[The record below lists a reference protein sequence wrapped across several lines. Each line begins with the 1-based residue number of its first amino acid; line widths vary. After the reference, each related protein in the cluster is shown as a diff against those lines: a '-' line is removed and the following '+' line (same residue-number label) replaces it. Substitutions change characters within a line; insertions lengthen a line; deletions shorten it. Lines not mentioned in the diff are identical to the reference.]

1 MEELARGA
9 SEMAPDIDHRIAE
22 KSAHWKLERMPIVDR
37 NILRLG
43 IYEMSRQDTPAA
55 VVIDEALELA
65 RQFSGE
71 ESVAFINGVLD
82 AVHKEIRT
90 EIESRSPASAMN
102 ILMVASEATPFAKT
116 GGLADVLG
124 ALPRRW
130 PSAANKVAV
139 VLPAYRENRYPHPTR
154 EAYRNLWIP
163 IGPGYMV
170 DILQTIIRKRS
181 AASPTISCSARRSMI
196 ATESTALR
204 PAISRI
210 TICASPC
217 FRMAALG
224 VARHLFRPDI
234 LHLHDWQAALT
245 PVYIREHFR
254 GDPTFIGVKTL
265 LTIHNL
271 GYQGL
276 FGPEVLPQ
284 IALDSRLMNPD
295 QLEFFGRVNFL
306 KAGIAWSDAV
316 STVSKG
322 YAREI
327 QTPEYGFG
335 LDGFLRRHGPI
346 TGIVNGVDYN
356 EWNPEHDPHIARDYS
371 PSDLSGKRVCKQA
384 LLAEYGLPQDDPGP
398 AVARHYFALR
408 RPKGSSI
415 FWPTP
420 RRVCSQEDLNLVV
433 LGSGDLPYETMFRAL
448 AETYPQKV
456 GLRVGYDTG
465 LSHRIEAGADMFLM
479 PSRYEPCGLN
489 QIYSLKYGTV
499 PVVRAT
505 GGLDDTI
512 DEGTGFKF
520 RDYSG
525 DALLEAVRHGLEG
538 LSRTEDQWVRRMRR
552 GMEKD
557 FSWSASAGEY
567 VELYRRLVAS

>member
-1 MEELARGA
+1 
-9 SEMAPDIDHRIAE
+9 
-22 KSAHWKLERMPIVDR
+22 
-37 NILRLG
+37 
-43 IYEMSRQDTPAA
+43 
-55 VVIDEALELA
+55 
-65 RQFSGE
+65 
-71 ESVAFINGVLD
+71 
-82 AVHKEIRT
+82 
-90 EIESRSPASAMN
+90 MN

-124 ALPRRW
+124 ALPLALAERGEH
-130 PSAANKVAV
+130 VAV
-139 VLPAYRENRYPHPTR
+139 VLPAYRENRYPRPTR

-163 IGPGYMV
+163 IGPGYRV
-170 DILQTIIRKRS
+170 DIQQITLQQTGDRS
-181 AASPTISCSARRSMI
+181 VTYYFVQCPALYDRDGIYGTAAGDFPDNH
-196 ATESTALR
+196 LR
-204 PAISRI
+204 FAVLS
-210 TICASPC
+210 
-217 FRMAALG
+217 MAAIG
-224 VARHLFRPDI
+224 VARHLFRPDV
-234 LHLHDWQAALT
+234 LHLHDWQASLA
-245 PVYIREHFR
+245 PVYLREHFQ
-254 GDPTFIGVKTL
+254 GDPTFMGVKTL

-276 FGPEVLPQ
+276 FPPEALPE
-284 IALDSRLMNPD
+284 IALDPRLMNPD

-306 KAGIAWSDAV
+306 KAGIAFSDAV

-322 YAREI
+322 YASEI

-356 EWNPEHDPHIARDYS
+356 EWNPEHDPHLARDYS
-371 PSDLSGKRVCKQA
+371 ASDLSGKRACKQA
-384 LLAEYGLPQDDPGP
+384 LLAEYGLPQDNLDRPLL
-398 AVARHYFALR
+398 AIISRFAAQ
-408 RPKGSSI
+408 KGFDILADAAS
-415 FWPTP
+415 
-420 RRVCSQEDLNLVV
+420 RLMQEDLNLVV
-433 LGSGDLPYETMFRAL
+433 LGSGDLPYESMFRAL
-448 AETYPQKV
+448 AQTYPGKV
-456 GLRVGYDTG
+456 GLHVGYDTG

-525 DALLEAVRHGLEG
+525 DALLDTVRMALKAYQD
-538 LSRTEDQWVRRMRR
+538 LDSWVRRMRR

-557 FSWSASAGEY
+557 FSWKVSAGEY
-567 VELYRRLVAS
+567 VDLYRRLVAG

>member
-1 MEELARGA
+1 M
-9 SEMAPDIDHRIAE
+9 
-22 KSAHWKLERMPIVDR
+22 K
-37 NILRLG
+37 
-43 IYEMSRQDTPAA
+43 
-55 VVIDEALELA
+55 
-65 RQFSGE
+65 
-71 ESVAFINGVLD
+71 
-82 AVHKEIRT
+82 
-90 EIESRSPASAMN
+90 

-124 ALPRRW
+124 ALPLALAERGEQ
-130 PSAANKVAV
+130 VAV
-139 VLPAYRENRYPHPTR
+139 VLPAYRENRYPRLTR

-170 DILQTIIRKRS
+170 DIQQSTERGVAYYFVQCPALYDRDGIYGT
-181 AASPTISCSARRSMI
+181 
-196 ATESTALR
+196 ATGDFPDNHLR
-204 PAISRI
+204 FAVLS
-210 TICASPC
+210 
-217 FRMAALG
+217 MAAIG

-234 LHLHDWQAALT
+234 VHLHDWQAGLT

-254 GDPTFIGVKTL
+254 GDPTFMGVKTL

-276 FGPEVLPQ
+276 FPPEVLPEV
-284 IALDSRLMNPD
+284 ALDPRLLNPD

-356 EWNPEHDPHIARDYS
+356 EWSPEHDPALARNYS
-371 PSDLSGKRVCKQA
+371 ANDLSGKRACKQA
-384 LLAEYGLPQDDPGP
+384 LLAEYGLPQDNLDRPLL
-398 AVARHYFALR
+398 AIISRFAAQ
-408 RPKGSSI
+408 KGFDILADAAS
-415 FWPTP
+415 
-420 RRVCSQEDLNLVV
+420 RLLQEDLNLVV
-433 LGSGDLPYETMFRAL
+433 LGSGDLPYESMFRAL
-448 AETYPQKV
+448 AQTYPQKV
-456 GLRVGYDTG
+456 GLQVGYDPG

-512 DEGTGFKF
+512 EDGTGFKF

-525 DALLEAVRHGLEG
+525 DALLDIVRVALRAYQD
-538 LSRTEDQWVRRMRR
+538 LDAWTRRMRR

-557 FSWSASAGEY
+557 FSWNASAGEY
-567 VELYRRLVAS
+567 VDLYQRLAAG

>member
-1 MEELARGA
+1 
-9 SEMAPDIDHRIAE
+9 
-22 KSAHWKLERMPIVDR
+22 
-37 NILRLG
+37 
-43 IYEMSRQDTPAA
+43 
-55 VVIDEALELA
+55 
-65 RQFSGE
+65 
-71 ESVAFINGVLD
+71 
-82 AVHKEIRT
+82 
-90 EIESRSPASAMN
+90 MN
-102 ILMVASEATPFAKT
+102 ILMVASEAAPFAKT

-124 ALPRRW
+124 ALPRALAERGEQ
-130 PSAANKVAV
+130 VAV
-139 VLPAYRENRYPHPTR
+139 VLPAYRENRYPTPTR

-163 IGPGYMV
+163 IGPGYRV
-170 DILQTIIRKRS
+170 DIQQTTEPGVTYYFVHCPPLYDRDGIYGTS
-181 AASPTISCSARRSMI
+181 AGDFPDNH
-196 ATESTALR
+196 LR
-204 PAISRI
+204 FAVLS
-210 TICASPC
+210 
-217 FRMAALG
+217 MAAIG
-224 VARHLFRPDI
+224 VARHLFRPHV
-234 LHLHDWQAALT
+234 LHVHDWQAALA
-245 PVYIREHFR
+245 PLYLREHFR
-254 GDPTFIGVKTL
+254 GDPNFLGVKTL

-276 FGPEVLPQ
+276 FPPEVLPQ
-284 IALDSRLMNPD
+284 IALDRRLLNPD
-295 QLEFFGRVNFL
+295 QMEFFGRVNFL
-306 KAGIAWSDAV
+306 KAGIESSNAV

-335 LDGFLRRHGPI
+335 LDGFLRRHGPV

-356 EWNPEHDPHIARDYS
+356 EWNPEHDPALARNYS
-371 PSDLSGKRVCKQA
+371 IGDLSGKRACKQA
-384 LLAEYGLPQDDPGP
+384 LLAEYGLPRDNPDRPLL
-398 AVARHYFALR
+398 AIISRFAAQKGFDILADAASRLLR
-408 RPKGSSI
+408 
-415 FWPTP
+415 
-420 RRVCSQEDLNLVV
+420 EDLSLVV
-433 LGSGDLPYETMFRAL
+433 LGSGDLPYESMFRTL
-448 AETYPQKV
+448 AETYPEKV

-512 DEGTGFKF
+512 DDGTGFKF

-525 DALLEAVRHGLEG
+525 DALLDTVRLA
-538 LSRTEDQWVRRMRR
+538 LKAYRDPNRWVDRMRL

>member
-1 MEELARGA
+1 M
-9 SEMAPDIDHRIAE
+9 
-22 KSAHWKLERMPIVDR
+22 K
-37 NILRLG
+37 
-43 IYEMSRQDTPAA
+43 
-55 VVIDEALELA
+55 
-65 RQFSGE
+65 
-71 ESVAFINGVLD
+71 
-82 AVHKEIRT
+82 
-90 EIESRSPASAMN
+90 

-116 GGLADVLG
+116 GGLADVVGSLPA
-124 ALPRRW
+124 ALAERGEQ
-130 PSAANKVAV
+130 VAV
-139 VLPAYRENRYPHPTR
+139 VLPAYRENRYPHLTR

-163 IGPGYMV
+163 IGPGYLV
-170 DILQTIIRKRS
+170 DIQQLIERGVTYYFVQCPALYDRDGIYGT
-181 AASPTISCSARRSMI
+181 
-196 ATESTALR
+196 TAGDFPDNHVRFAVL
-204 PAISRI
+204 S
-210 TICASPC
+210 
-217 FRMAALG
+217 MAAVG

-234 LHLHDWQAALT
+234 LHLHDWQAGLT
-245 PVYIREHFR
+245 PVYLREHFR
-254 GDPTFIGVKTL
+254 GDPTFIGMKTL

-276 FGPEVLPQ
+276 FPPEVLSQ
-284 IALDSRLMNPD
+284 IALDRRLLNPD

-316 STVSKG
+316 STVSPG

-346 TGIVNGVDYN
+346 TGILNGVDYN
-356 EWNPEHDPHIARDYS
+356 EWNPEHDPALARNYS
-371 PSDLSGKRVCKQA
+371 TGDFSGKRACKQA
-384 LLAEYGLPQDDPGP
+384 LLAEYGLPQDNLDRPLL
-398 AVARHYFALR
+398 AIISRFAAQ
-408 RPKGSSI
+408 KGFDILEDAAS
-415 FWPTP
+415 
-420 RRVCSQEDLNLVV
+420 RLLQEDLNLVV

-448 AETYPQKV
+448 AQAYPQKV
-456 GLRVGYDTG
+456 GLQVGYDTG

-512 DEGTGFKF
+512 EDGTGFKF

-525 DALLEAVRHGLEG
+525 DALLDTVRVALRAYQD
-538 LSRTEDQWVRRMRR
+538 LDSWTRRMRR

-567 VELYRRLVAS
+567 VDLYKRLSAAESF

>member
-1 MEELARGA
+1 M
-9 SEMAPDIDHRIAE
+9 
-22 KSAHWKLERMPIVDR
+22 K
-37 NILRLG
+37 
-43 IYEMSRQDTPAA
+43 
-55 VVIDEALELA
+55 
-65 RQFSGE
+65 
-71 ESVAFINGVLD
+71 
-82 AVHKEIRT
+82 
-90 EIESRSPASAMN
+90 

-124 ALPRRW
+124 ALPEALAERGEQ
-130 PSAANKVAV
+130 VAV
-139 VLPAYRENRYPHPTR
+139 VLPAYRENHYPQPLR

-163 IGPGYMV
+163 IGPGYLV
-170 DILQTIIRKRS
+170 DIQQTT
-181 AASPTISCSARRSMI
+181 SPGVTYYFVQCPALYDRDGIYG
-196 ATESTALR
+196 TAFGDFPDNHLR
-204 PAISRI
+204 FAVLS
-210 TICASPC
+210 
-217 FRMAALG
+217 MAAIG

-234 LHLHDWQAALT
+234 VHLHDWQAALT
-245 PVYIREHFR
+245 PVYLRENFS
-254 GDPTFIGVKTL
+254 GDPTFLGVKTL

-276 FGPEVLPQ
+276 FAPESLAE
-284 IALDSRLMNPD
+284 IALDPRLMNPD
-295 QLEFFGRVNFL
+295 QLEFYGRVNFL
-306 KAGIAWSDAV
+306 KGGIAWSSAV

-356 EWNPEHDPHIARDYS
+356 EWNPEHDTLIAHNYS
-371 PSDLSGKRVCKQA
+371 ARDLSGKRICKQS
-384 LLAEYGLPQDDPGP
+384 LLAEYGLPQDNLDRPLLAIISRLAAQKGFDI
-398 AVARHYFALR
+398 VADAASRLLE
-408 RPKGSSI
+408 
-415 FWPTP
+415 
-420 RRVCSQEDLNLVV
+420 EDLNLVV
-433 LGSGDLPYETMFRAL
+433 LGSGEFHYESMFRAL
-448 AETYPQKV
+448 AQSYPHKV

-512 DEGTGFKF
+512 EDATGFKF

-525 DALLEAVRHGLEG
+525 DALLETVRAALKAYRDPYGG
-538 LSRTEDQWVRRMRR
+538 SQFGDPWVRRMQR

-557 FSWSASAGEY
+557 FSWRASAGEY
-567 VELYRRLVAS
+567 KELYRRLAAG